1 MIKEILKFKN
11 GKALDVKYPI
21 SLKDSRGNEIYYENS
36 DGDWYKKEYDSRGNE
51 TYYEDSFGYW
61 SKREY
66 DSRGN
71 EIYYEDSEGYWS
83 KSEYDSNG
91 NLTYF
96 ENSNGKTRGTSTKQ
110 ETVKKIEELEAQLE
124 KLKKELN

>member
-71 EIYYEDSEGYWS
+71 ETYY
-83 KSEYDSNG
+83 
-91 NLTYF
+91 

-110 ETVKKIEELEAQLE
+110 TTVNKIEELEAQLE
-124 KLKKELN
+124 KLKKELNND